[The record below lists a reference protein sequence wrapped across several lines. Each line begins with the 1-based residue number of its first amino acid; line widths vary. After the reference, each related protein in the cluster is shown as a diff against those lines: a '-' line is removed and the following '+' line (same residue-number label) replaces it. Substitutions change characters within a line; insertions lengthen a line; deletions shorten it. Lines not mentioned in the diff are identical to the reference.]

1 MYGALDI
8 STSALVAQRTR
19 LNVISANLANR
30 DTILNADG
38 EYEPY
43 RRRFAV
49 LAAAEAGSA
58 GERGG
63 LGVRVAGIEID
74 DSPLQARLEPDSP
87 YADARGMV
95 HYPNVSPV
103 IEQMDAMEATRS
115 YEASISAIEA
125 TKSMIGVALEILA

>member
-1 MYGALDI
+1 VYGALDI

-19 LNVISANLANR
+19 LEVISANIANR

-49 LAAAEAGSA
+49 LSAEETADGRP
-58 GERGG
+58 G
-63 LGVRVAGIEID
+63 GVRVAAIEVD
-74 DSPLQARLEPDSP
+74 GGPLEARFEPRSP
-87 YADARGMV
+87 YADENGLVR
-95 HYPNVSPV
+95 YPNVSPV
-103 IEQMDAMEATRS
+103 IEQMNAMEASRS

-125 TKSMIGVALEILA
+125 TKSMMSVALEILA